1 MGDKTKLMIVDDSS
15 IIRQVI
21 SKYLN
26 SFNVEIVGTASNGVE
41 ALEVF
46 KKTTPDIVTLD
57 ITMPELDG
65 LSVLE
70 QMIQLDAA
78 VKVMVV
84 TALNDKATGL
94 KAIKLGA
101 KSFVGKPFTEQKLK
115 EAFAK
120 LVTYKE

>member
-1 MGDKTKLMIVDDSS
+1 MSEKIKLMIVDDSS

-46 KKTTPDIVTLD
+46 KKTSPDIITLD
-57 ITMPELDG
+57 ITMPEMDG
-65 LSVLE
+65 LTVLE
-70 QMIQLDAA
+70 ELLKMDSQ

-101 KSFVGKPFTEQKLK
+101 KSFVGKPFTEEKLK

-120 LVTYKE
+120 IVSND

>member
-1 MGDKTKLMIVDDSS
+1 MAEKTKLMIVDDSS

-46 KKTTPDIVTLD
+46 KKTSPDIITLD

-70 QMIQLDAA
+70 EIIKIDSNI
-78 VKVMVV
+78 KVMVV
-84 TALNDKATGL
+84 TALNDKTTGL
-94 KAIKLGA
+94 RAIKLGA
-101 KSFVGKPFTEQKLK
+101 KSFVGKPFTEDKLK

-120 LVTYKE
+120 LVIKN

>member
-1 MGDKTKLMIVDDSS
+1 MAEKTKLMIVDDSS

-26 SFNVEIVGTASNGVE
+26 SFNIEIVGTASNGVE

-46 KKTTPDIVTLD
+46 KKTSPDIITLD

-70 QMIQLDAA
+70 EIIKIDSNI
-78 VKVMVV
+78 KVMVV
-84 TALNDKATGL
+84 TALNDKTTGL
-94 KAIKLGA
+94 RAIKLGA
-101 KSFVGKPFTEQKLK
+101 KSFVGKPFTEDKLK

-120 LVTYKE
+120 LVIKN